1 LACNVRR
8 VPKLDA
14 VCGDRIEAQGDRNML
29 GYAARVATRFDAGF
43 DTRAPSTALRDH
55 SILPTETLDIVVTA
69 DKLDIPTVYRRTS
82 IADKA
87 GV

>member
-1 LACNVRR
+1 
-8 VPKLDA
+8 
-14 VCGDRIEAQGDRNML
+14 ML
-29 GYAARVATRFDAGF
+29 GY
-43 DTRAPSTALRDH
+43 ALRDH

-69 DKLDIPTVYRRTS
+69 DKLDTPTVYQRTS

>member
-1 LACNVRR
+1 
-8 VPKLDA
+8 
-14 VCGDRIEAQGDRNML
+14 ML

-43 DTRAPSTALRDH
+43 DTRAPSTALRDP
-55 SILPTETLDIVVTA
+55 ILPTKTLDIVVTA
-69 DKLDIPTVYRRTS
+69 DKLDTPTVYQRTS

>member
-1 LACNVRR
+1 
-8 VPKLDA
+8 
-14 VCGDRIEAQGDRNML
+14 
-29 GYAARVATRFDAGF
+29 
-43 DTRAPSTALRDH
+43 
-55 SILPTETLDIVVTA
+55 LPTETLDIVVTA

>member
-1 LACNVRR
+1 MRFAGIASKRQATATCSDMRR
-8 VPKLDA
+8 ASQQD
-14 VCGDRIEAQGDRNML
+14 
-29 GYAARVATRFDAGF
+29 FDAGF

-69 DKLDIPTVYRRTS
+69 DKLDTPTVYQRTS